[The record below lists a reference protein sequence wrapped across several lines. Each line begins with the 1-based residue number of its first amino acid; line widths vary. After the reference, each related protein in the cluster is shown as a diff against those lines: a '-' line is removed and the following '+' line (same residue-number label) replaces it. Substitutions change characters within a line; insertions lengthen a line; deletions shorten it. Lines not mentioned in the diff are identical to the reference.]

1 MGIDMTNGY
10 PKSLQAWLAA
20 SFGLE
25 LGLAVLAFAM
35 TWTASAYG
43 PDTASAVLTLTVA
56 PAVVLGLLGGLLADR
71 VGPRRTM
78 IVSSLGLVAISVIL
92 AAVA

>member
-1 MGIDMTNGY
+1 
-10 PKSLQAWLAA
+10 
-20 SFGLE
+20 
-25 LGLAVLAFAM
+25 
-35 TWTASAYG
+35 
-43 PDTASAVLTLTVA
+43 VLTLTVA